1 MLLHPIVVHFPIA
14 LLTVYAALELLRFP
28 PVKRQPY
35 YFYLKAFL
43 VVVGAA
49 ATFVAR
55 FTGEMD
61 AERFTPGDPTLTTIE
76 RHELFANLTTAIFS
90 LLALAYLISWLKKA
104 ELSPAASGTRKGK
117 LYRLAERLTESP
129 WGAALALLGLISVT
143 VTGALG
149 ASIIFGPDADFL
161 VRTIHRA
168 FVR

>member
-14 LLTVYAALELLRFP
+14 LLTVYAVLELIRFP
-28 PVKRQPY
+28 IIKRQPY

-43 VVVGAA
+43 VVAGAA

-61 AERFTPGDPTLTTIE
+61 AERFTPGDPTLAVIE
-76 RHELFANLTTAIFS
+76 RHELFANLTTAVFS
-90 LLALAYLISWLKKA
+90 LLALAYLVSWLKKA
-104 ELSPAASGTRKGK
+104 ELSPATPGTWKDK
-117 LYRLAERLTESP
+117 VYRSAERFTESP

-149 ASIIFGPDADFL
+149 ASIIFGPNADFF
-161 VRTIHRA
+161 VRTIYRA
-168 FVR
+168 VVR